1 MAEQYTLTGIGHA
14 IQKSPLEAP
23 DYFASSALTNPA
35 HQLPI
40 RARLIRRPPLPGS
53 AIIAARKFNW
63 QRR

>member
-1 MAEQYTLTGIGHA
+1 MAEKYTLAGIGHA

-23 DYFASSALTNPA
+23 DCFAGSALTNPT

-40 RARLIRRPPLPGS
+40 RAQLTRWPPLQGS

-63 QRR
+63 